1 MEIVLLQMMG
11 LGVLIGGALMF
22 AALRTAPRAPKGGG
36 GELPSAPAVHA
47 LIKARRSVFPKDFS
61 GGAVPR
67 AALERCLASANWA
80 PTHGKTE
87 PWRFVVFTGLEGVER
102 FISMKRSAIAKHFAG
117 GDAAARDAALG
128 KAARKEMEL
137 RACAH
142 IVVLGIKRVANGKGN
157 LMPRWEEEAA
167 TACAVQNFHLALCA
181 EGYAG
186 YWSSGGVG
194 SWLDVP
200 DVRRALEL
208 DGEVDGE
215 PDAVVGAFFVG
226 TVAPSKLAG
235 YRSKRGDVMEK
246 TQYIE

>member
-1 MEIVLLQMMG
+1 MTMEISSLG
-11 LGVLIGGALMF
+11 LGVLIGGALVF
-22 AALRTAPRAPKGGG
+22 AALRAKRVEEQGGG
-36 GELPSAPAVHA
+36 GALPSAPSVHA
-47 LIKARRSVFPKDFS
+47 LMKARRSVFPKDFS

-87 PWRFVVFTGLEGVER
+87 PWRFTVFTGLEGIER
-102 FISMKRSAIAKHFAG
+102 FLSMKRSAIAKHAA
-117 GDAAARDAALG
+117 GDAAAREAALS

-142 IVVLGIKRVANGKGN
+142 IVVLGCKRVPNGKGN
-157 LMPRWEEEAA
+157 LMPQWEEQAA

-200 DVRRALEL
+200 DVRRALAL
-208 DGEVDGE
+208 DGEVAGE

-226 TVAPSKLAG
+226 TVTPSKLAG